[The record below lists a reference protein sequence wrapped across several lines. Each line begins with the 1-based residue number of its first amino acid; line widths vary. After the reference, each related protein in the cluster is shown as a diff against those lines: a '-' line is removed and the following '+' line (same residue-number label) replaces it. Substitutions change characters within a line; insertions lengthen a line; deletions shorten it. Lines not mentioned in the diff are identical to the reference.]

1 MSRTTAPLSD
11 AACRLAK
18 PTDRA
23 YKLFDGDGLYLLVQ
37 PNGRKGWRLRYVKP
51 DGREGLTSFGNY
63 PVIGLADARRKRLEV
78 KRMLADGV
86 DPIETKHQA
95 KAEAVIKGRTFESV
109 ALDWHTEMS
118 AKWAPGHSKTVMSR
132 LKTHVFPLI
141 GASAIVDLD
150 THDLMQPLEAIK
162 KRGTIDVAL
171 RVQNY
176 LQSIMREAKRL
187 RLITINP
194 AYDLEGL
201 IKAPRV
207 VHRPALPLSRLP
219 ELQERIDTYKG
230 RALTRLT
237 VMLSLHV
244 FVRSSELRFARWS
257 EFDLKRG
264 TWEIPD
270 TRPALEGVP
279 FSTRGTKMAGDI
291 HLVPLSPQAVAL
303 LEKIHALTGK
313 FALVFAG
320 DAKPWKPMSE
330 NTVNNALRTMG
341 YDTKTDICGHGFRS
355 MACSALIESGLWSET
370 AIERQMSHKE
380 RNNVRA
386 AYIHKAE
393 FIEERRLIMN
403 WWSRYLEAN
412 RQEHVTP
419 HEFANQTGTNVT
431 RLKAKSRS
439 RE

>member
-1 MSRTTAPLSD
+1 
-11 AACRLAK
+11 
-18 PTDRA
+18 
-23 YKLFDGDGLYLLVQ
+23 
-37 PNGRKGWRLRYVKP
+37 
-51 DGREGLTSFGNY
+51 
-63 PVIGLADARRKRLEV
+63 
-78 KRMLADGV
+78 
-86 DPIETKHQA
+86 
-95 KAEAVIKGRTFESV
+95 
-109 ALDWHTEMS
+109 
-118 AKWAPGHSKTVMSR
+118 
-132 LKTHVFPLI
+132 
-141 GASAIVDLD
+141 
-150 THDLMQPLEAIK
+150 
-162 KRGTIDVAL
+162 
-171 RVQNY
+171 
-176 LQSIMREAKRL
+176 
-187 RLITINP
+187 
-194 AYDLEGL
+194 
-201 IKAPRV
+201 
-207 VHRPALPLSRLP
+207 
-219 ELQERIDTYKG
+219 
-230 RALTRLT
+230 
-237 VMLSLHV
+237 MLSLHV

-270 TRPALEGVP
+270 TRPALDGVP

-303 LEKIHALTGK
+303 LEQIHALTGK
-313 FALVFAG
+313 FDLVFAG

-419 HEFANQTGTNVT
+419 HEFANQTGANVT
-431 RLKAKSRS
+431 RLKAKSRL